1 MKSEIPLTP
10 SGASGVRHGLLEAVV
25 GEMGTHAPRA
35 CLHVCMAATPSLGTA
50 EDSDDIA
57 RNDRRL
63 SRASFDLNLEHHE
76 RDTVEK

>member
-1 MKSEIPLTP
+1 MSSGFVLASARRTTTICSRKPL
-10 SGASGVRHGLLEAVV
+10 VRHV
-25 GEMGTHAPRA
+25 
-35 CLHVCMAATPSLGTA
+35 LHVCMAATPSLGTA

-63 SRASFDLNLEHHE
+63 SKASFDLNLEHHE